1 MKTVFTN
8 TKALILALVTL
19 FAASLAVP
27 AFANNE
33 ETVAKAEVSYIG
45 NLNDLPVYRLSLTNP
60 SNEVLFVTVSDNYG
74 NILYNEKLSGA
85 SIVRNYQFD
94 TDIYS
99 EYNFNFTISN
109 VKGKVVGV
117 YNVNKRNKVIDEIA
131 VNKVK

>member
-45 NLNDLPVYRLSLTNP
+45 NLNDLPVYRLSLTNS

-74 NILYNEKLSGA
+74 NILYNEKLSGT

>member
-8 TKALILALVTL
+8 TKVLILALVTL

-74 NILYNEKLSGA
+74 NILYNEKLSGT

>member
-74 NILYNEKLSGA
+74 NILYNEKLSGT

-109 VKGKVVGV
+109 VKGKLVGV

>member
-74 NILYNEKLSGA
+74 NILYNEKLSGT

-109 VKGKVVGV
+109 VKGESG
-117 YNVNKRNKVIDEIA
+117 RCI
-131 VNKVK
+131 

>member
-60 SNEVLFVTVSDNYG
+60 SNDVLFVTVSDNYG
-74 NILYNEKLSGA
+74 NILYNEKLSGT